1 MAPSDPLRSLTE
13 LRAQLPAPLR
23 SELREILLAAAT
35 ARDATFS
42 SEGLR
47 RRIEHLR
54 ASQTE
59 PAPAVRELLG
69 VLEAGPENNAERA
82 RCREAA
88 LLAMDTPEAAH
99 YAADLVWLAANT
111 PYSVFEHLDAAEA
124 IDQSALWDQ
133 LGAYAE
139 RALRHEPSAW
149 KRGELLLAI
158 AALAGSDHPRAR
170 AHREALQ
177 TLLGASEGDACDDP
191 LLARVLGEG
200 VSGVEITC
208 IAARMPRS
216 AWLTWLY
223 GMSGLLWLTSAW
235 RAARRGLFGVERSA
249 RARFTPQALDLRE
262 VRTVRGQAEG
272 EARTLLLRSSV
283 VSVQQEPPRVR
294 LPALIGALALLA
306 GTAYGTGALVE
317 AGRSG
322 AASLVVFGLA
332 AIALGFVVDYVL
344 NDAWPRRGARVRLL
358 VRAQSGVFCLD
369 EVDPKGA
376 ERVLGMWRHG
386 G

>member
-1 MAPSDPLRSLTE
+1 MSPSDPLRSLTE
-13 LRAQLPAPLR
+13 LRTQLPMSLR

-35 ARDATFS
+35 ARDATFT

-54 ASQTE
+54 AAET
-59 PAPAVRELLG
+59 APEGIVRELLG
-69 VLEAGPENNAERA
+69 VVEAGPENNAERA

-88 LLAMDTPEAAH
+88 LLAMDAPEAAH

-124 IDQSALWDQ
+124 IDQGALWDQ

-149 KRGELLLAI
+149 KRGELLLAL
-158 AALAGSDHPRAR
+158 AALADSDHPRAR

-177 TLLGASEGDACDDP
+177 VLVEDP
-191 LLARVLGEG
+191 LLARVLGEA

-208 IAARMPRS
+208 VAARMPRS

-235 RAARRGLFGVERSA
+235 RAVRRGLFGVERSA
-249 RARFTPQALDLRE
+249 RVRFTPQALDLRE
-262 VRTVRGQAEG
+262 VRTVRGQTEG
-272 EARTLLLRSSV
+272 EARTLLLRSNV

-294 LPALIGALALLA
+294 LPALVGALALLA
-306 GTAYGTGALVE
+306 GTAYGTGALIE

-322 AASLVVFGLA
+322 AASVAVFGLA

-358 VRAQSGVFCLD
+358 VRPQSGAAFRLD

-376 ERVLGMWRHG
+376 ERVLGMWRQG